1 MLPGGDEQPAA
12 ARFTIA
18 PLEVKVLRA
27 SLRPVR
33 RLDLAP
39 YRSAGRDPGHR
50 PEWHPEARILIEDV
64 RPEIDGGHYPIK
76 RVVGEEVAVSAD
88 LFRDGHDQIAAV
100 VQYSFEDEAWQEA
113 PFELVDNDRWR
124 AGFVPDRVG
133 RWHYT
138 IEAWTD
144 RFASWCDDLGKRREA
159 DRK

>member
-33 RLDLAP
+33 RVDLAP

-50 PEWHPEARILIEDV
+50 TEWRPEARILIEDV
-64 RPEIDGGHYPIK
+64 RPEIDGGRYPIK
-76 RVVGEEVAVSAD
+76 RVVGEEVAVWAD
-88 LFRDGHDQIAAV
+88 LLRDGHDQIAAV
-100 VQYSFEDEAWQEA
+100 AQYAHEDVGQDEAWQEA
-113 PFELVDNDRWR
+113 PFVFVDNDRWVAR
-124 AGFVPDRVG
+124 FIPDRVG

-138 IEAWTD
+138 
-144 RFASWCDDLGKRREA
+144 
-159 DRK
+159 